1 MIWYRIFISHRS
13 EIFETNCLLK
23 NTTLNLWFWDRDVSF
38 CPLSLFLEPSSIVS
52 SFSIELSQ
60 QLWCFTDS
68 TRRSEQCSGRY
79 YVTCLPLLQFAQG
92 IPPTNVFLCSFFR
105 WIVICLT
112 TVARIT
118 FIVHL
123 NMSAVNMK
131 WVLCTVMKKVHNSY
145 SLLSLATAFQ

>member
-1 MIWYRIFISHRS
+1 MIWYCQDVYWSQKWNIREELYFKTTELLISDFKILMWAS
-13 EIFETNCLLK
+13 
-23 NTTLNLWFWDRDVSF
+23 
-38 CPLSLFLEPSSIVS
+38 LSLFLEPSSIVS

-79 YVTCLPLLQFAQG
+79 YVTCLPLVQFAQG

-145 SLLSLATAFQ
+145 SILSLATAFQ